1 VSEPD
6 TRLRSR
12 RFRDERE
19 ADWHRLEE
27 LLDRAAKKS
36 ARALSEEELTD
47 LPRVYRSTL
56 SALSV
61 ARATLLDKDAL
72 DYLESL
78 STRAYFFIYGSHS
91 TLIER
96 LSSFF
101 RRDWP
106 MAVRDLW
113 RETLV
118 AVFVTLAGALAA
130 HSLISADP
138 DWFYSFVPAEL
149 AAGRTPAAA
158 TESLRRMLY
167 DNQDQNGLSVF
178 ATFLFT
184 HNARIALF
192 AFALGFAFCAPTIF
206 LLAWNGCMLGAF
218 WALYADRGLA
228 LEFGGW
234 LSIHGVT
241 ELFAIALAGAA
252 GVRVGWSIAN
262 PGGKTR
268 LAAAAKASRT
278 AGVALGG
285 VVVMLFIAGLLEG
298 FGRQLINSDA
308 GRYAVALAT
317 GAMWLSYFYLSG
329 LRERTDGGANR

>member
-1 VSEPD
+1 VSEAD
-6 TRLRSR
+6 VRLRSR
-12 RFRDERE
+12 RFREERE
-19 ADWHRLEE
+19 TDWRRLED
-27 LLDRAAKKS
+27 LLDRATKKS
-36 ARALSEEELTD
+36 ARALTEEELTD
-47 LPRVYRSTL
+47 LPRAYRSTL
-56 SALSV
+56 SALGV
-61 ARATLLDKDAL
+61 TLSTSLDKDAL

-78 STRAYFFIYGSHS
+78 ATRAYFFMYGSRS
-91 TLIER
+91 TLFER

-106 MAVRDLW
+106 KAVRDLW

-118 AVFVTLAGALAA
+118 AALVTIAGAVAA
-130 HSLISADP
+130 HTLVGADP

-149 AAGRTPAAA
+149 ASGRTPAAA
-158 TESLRRMLY
+158 TETLRGTLY
-167 DNQDQNGLSVF
+167 DNEDQGGLSVF

-184 HNARIALF
+184 HNARVALF

-206 LLAWNGCMLGAF
+206 LLAWNGCVLGAF
-218 WALYADRGLA
+218 WALYADRGLG

-252 GVRVGWSIAN
+252 GVRVGWAIAH

-268 LAAAAKASRT
+268 LAAAAEASRT
-278 AGVALGG
+278 AGLALGG
-285 VVVMLFIAGLLEG
+285 VVVMLFFAGLLEG

-308 GRYAVALAT
+308 GRYGVALAS
-317 GAMWLSYFYLSG
+317 GAVWLSYFYLGG
-329 LRERTDGGANR
+329 LRERADGARR